1 VVNVAYLMLL
11 FPLAGFLVLVAFG
24 RRMGD
29 PVAGWI
35 GTAAVGGSFVVACI
49 VLAGLLG
56 LPADQRV
63 VVHNYFTWFQTG
75 GFSVPVG
82 TLVDP
87 LSMTMCMFVTFVSA
101 FIHLYSIGY
110 MKSDRDY
117 TKFFVYMNLFV
128 FSMLLLVLAN
138 NLLLTFVGWEGV
150 GVCSYFLVAFWFQR
164 ESAASAGKKAFI
176 YNRFGDV
183 GFLLAIFLIF
193 EKTGTVQYESGPGG
207 GVFGQLSHLGGGTAT
222 AVVLLLF
229 LAATGKSAQIPL
241 FNWLPDAM
249 EGPTP
254 VSALI
259 HAATMV
265 TAGVY
270 LLCRMNPV
278 LHLTASGTAV
288 IASIG
293 AVTAFVAATIACAQQ
308 DIKKVLAFSTVSQ
321 IGYMILAVGSGAY
334 IAAVFLMV
342 AHAFYKGLLFLGAGS
357 VIHGLED
364 EQDLKRM
371 GALRRFM
378 KWTTVTFT
386 IGFLAIAGI
395 PPLSG
400 FWAKGDVLD
409 NTFAHYKVLWV
420 IGLVTAVLTAYY
432 MSRLEIL
439 AFGGEPR
446 FERPGPRGEPQ
457 HPAPHESP
465 WIMRLPLVVLA
476 FFAFFAGALEL
487 PWVHT
492 HDLESFLAPV
502 FAGSLYND
510 QLGTG
515 PEWYL
520 AVADIAAAFTGLI
533 VAVWLWRGAVVEKP
547 ALEPQFLQRVWYW
560 DDFYDLV
567 IGRPGQRLAT
577 FCAWVVD
584 ARIIDGAV
592 NGVAHLA
599 RVTGTA
605 ARRLQTGYARNYAL
619 GIALG
624 MAMLVAF
631 MLSRVWWG

>member
-1 VVNVAYLMLL
+1 MVHVAYLMLL
-11 FPLAGFLVLVAFG
+11 LPLAGFLVLLAFG

-56 LPADQRV
+56 LPSDHRV
-63 VVHNYFTWFQTG
+63 VVHDYFTWFSSG
-75 GFSVPVG
+75 GLSVPVG

-110 MKSDRDY
+110 MKGDRDY
-117 TKFFVYMNLFV
+117 TKFFVYLNAFV

-138 NLLLTFVGWEGV
+138 NLVLTFVGWEGV
-150 GVCSYFLVAFWFQR
+150 GVCSYWLIAFWFQR

-176 YNRFGDV
+176 YNRIGDV
-183 GFLLAIFLIF
+183 GFLVAIFLVF
-193 EKTGTVQYESGPGG
+193 EKTGTVLYESGPGG
-207 GVFGQLSHLGGGTAT
+207 GIFGQLSHLGGGTGT

-278 LHLTASGTAV
+278 LHLSSDATAV
-288 IASIG
+288 IAAVG
-293 AVTAFVAATIACAQQ
+293 GVTAFVAATIACAQQ

-321 IGYMILAVGSGAY
+321 IGYMILAVGTGAY

-342 AHAFYKGLLFLGAGS
+342 MHAFFKGLLFLGAGS
-357 VIHGLED
+357 VIHGLHD

-386 IGFLAIAGI
+386 IGYLAIAGI

-409 NTFAHYKVLWV
+409 NTYAHYKALWV
-420 IGLVTAVLTAYY
+420 LGVVTAVLTAYY

-446 FERPGPRGEPQ
+446 FERPGRNDQPPI
-457 HPAPHESP
+457 ATPHESP
-465 WIMRLPLVVLA
+465 WVMRLPLVVLA
-476 FFAFFAGALEL
+476 FFAFVGGGLDL

-492 HDLESFLAPV
+492 HNLASFLAPV
-502 FAGSLYND
+502 FSGTLYND
-510 QLGTG
+510 QLGEG
-515 PEWYL
+515 PMWYL
-520 AVADIAAAFTGLI
+520 AIIDIAAALTGLI
-533 VAVWLWRGAVVEKP
+533 VALWLWRGAEVYQP
-547 ALEPQFLQRVWYW
+547 RLEPAFLQRVWYG
-560 DDFYDLV
+560 DDFYDAV
-567 IGRPGQRLAT
+567 IGRPSQRLAT
-577 FCAWVVD
+577 FFAWVVD
-584 ARIIDGAV
+584 ARWIDGAV
-592 NGVAHLA
+592 NGTAHLA
-599 RVTGTA
+599 RLTGTA
-605 ARRLQTGYARNYAL
+605 ARKLQTGYARNYAL

-624 MAMLVAF
+624 MALIVAF
-631 MLSRVWWG
+631 MLSRTWWG